1 MPIFLSADQLMSG
14 LGEEMRRGF
23 SCAGEWALL
32 FNKKINKNYPVGEK
46 TGQLARLGRAR
57 QDKARQG
64 RIWAGTGNIRHNQ
77 G

>member
-1 MPIFLSADQLMSG
+1 MSG

-57 QDKARQG
+57 QDKTRQGKARQDLG
-64 RIWAGTGNIRHNQ
+64 RNRKH
-77 G
+77 

>member
-64 RIWAGTGNIRHNQ
+64 KARQDLGRNRKH
-77 G
+77 